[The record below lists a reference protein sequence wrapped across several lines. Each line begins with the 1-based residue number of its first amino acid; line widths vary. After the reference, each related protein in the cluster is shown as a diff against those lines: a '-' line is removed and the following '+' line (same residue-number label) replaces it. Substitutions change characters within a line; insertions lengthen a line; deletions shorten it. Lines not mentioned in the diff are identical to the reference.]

1 MSLNYRNK
9 IYANYHSTQSGRNQ
23 NVKDLI
29 GSQTRFFEKEIIP
42 LLPENKGVSIL
53 DIGSGNGSFL
63 KACKNKNYN
72 NLTGV
77 DLSKE
82 QIKLSIQSGIDNVFE
97 ANILEWLQANNEKYD
112 VITAIDL
119 IEHLTKDEVI
129 ELLIQVLEN
138 LKPGGLFIFR
148 TPNLDCPLPHPY
160 ARGDFSHETFL
171 NKHSATQ
178 ILLATG
184 YSSISIKQGLI
195 FSRNP
200 FKEFFRKT
208 LLNCLKF
215 TFKIKL
221 LAFGYSAKDIL
232 ISPNLIGIGCKK

>member
-1 MSLNYRNK
+1 MSLNYRNT
-9 IYANYHSTQSGRNQ
+9 IYANYHTTQSGRNQ

-42 LLPENKGVSIL
+42 LLPENKEAAIL

-63 KACKNKNYN
+63 KACKNKNYKS
-72 NLTGV
+72 LTGV

-82 QIKLSIQSGIDNVFE
+82 QIILSIQNGIDNVFE
-97 ANILEWLQANNEKYD
+97 ANILEWLKANTEKFD

-129 ELLIQVLEN
+129 ELFTLILEN
-138 LKPGGLFIFR
+138 LKPGGMYIFR

-160 ARGDFSHETFL
+160 SRGDFSHETFL
-171 NKHSATQ
+171 NKHSSTQ
-178 ILLATG
+178 VLLATG
-184 YSSISIKQGLI
+184 FSSIEVKPGLI

-200 FKEFFRKT
+200 LKEFFRKVF
-208 LLNCLKF
+208 LSYLKI
-215 TFKIKL
+215 TFKIRL
-221 LAFGYSAKDIL
+221 LAFGYSSKDIL
-232 ISPNLIGIGCKK
+232 ISPNLIGIGFKK